1 MLFPKKFVEHAPPR
15 TPETNEQ
22 LIPPGELVTVPPA
35 APLME
40 TASVEVVPTIRDT
53 VMFRGLLLATGEVM
67 GIVAV

>member
-1 MLFPKKFVEHAPPR
+1 
-15 TPETNEQ
+15 
-22 LIPPGELVTVPPA
+22 
-35 APLME
+35 ME

>member
-1 MLFPKKFVEHAPPR
+1 MTVSVTLLFPKKFVEHAPPR

-40 TASVEVVPTIRDT
+40 TASVEVVPGRTR
-53 VMFRGLLLATGEVM
+53 
-67 GIVAV
+67 